1 MRSKGVIKNARCPG
15 FYISFGTLGVNQGSN
30 LRPMS
35 RVLYIFRDILI
46 LLRTRQADPVVH
58 QAHAGFAVAGNQSVQ
73 AFSVDRAL
81 VLNLHTVNLVEA
93 ELKSIVMDLVEAV
106 LDIGEN
112 TAEGLQRLPL
122 GRDDQIPVNATFQS
136 QQRFIK
142 LHLRPII

>member
-81 VLNLHTVNLVEA
+81 VLNLHTV
-93 ELKSIVMDLVEAV
+93 SLVEAV